1 MKHIS
6 LFIHVMLGLLLLLP
20 AACTQDDLT
29 QQGNYGF
36 DKNKMSFQLEPAH
49 MGIYKASRGSD
60 AKDGAEQEIKN
71 AHVFIFDSNGD
82 YLLPEGSD
90 AFQGYDY
97 ITDKRIFAFASD
109 LYGNQAAAQTA
120 TVVAVAN
127 VPADEFGEITG
138 GRPAN
143 IKTLS
148 DLEQHVFTLPT
159 FTTQLP
165 ETGLPM
171 VCIQENVDLSND
183 AEDKIKILNMRS
195 MMARIDFNFTM
206 DPFEESPSGNAPSL
220 EIESIHVGGFPTG
233 GTIKPQLEGTDSI
246 TSGIETTGTP
256 DEPIEVTESELIHE
270 TISKN
275 VPASGTFY
283 IFEHGRAAKDYIY
296 PDSITATEIQRLKN
310 DRAADDA
317 AFIRFSGVYTNHN
330 NHPYNVDYTIYPGGN
345 PDYNFTMKTNCQYK
359 NNVTITGITVNKL
372 NPDKGALLDTRV
384 NIDTDVNAYFIE
396 MLRERKHDAHFNVTP
411 MDVYIDREVSKNG
424 TVTIE
429 IDTANTHEWI
439 RMEPMRYSPTANGK
453 EAATEAGQ
461 GKRKYFTTNLLE
473 ELDQNE
479 WSTRYT
485 VGLNGEREERIYF
498 YIDENIPKA
507 DKSNLDA
514 NNNVVSRNATITIT
528 FDPDPTREGDERS
541 RNFSIGQAGMR
552 YIHINRSDIHATYD
566 YWIEEYEEY
575 LEHYDGKNEYQD
587 AYEGLTWGLY
597 GVETG
602 AGSLPDYWDR
612 LNYGWRNTM
621 DIMSA
626 QRRYYQQHR
635 NEDPVGTDDITLND
649 KPRSAAEYCY
659 NKNKRNE
666 NGQVEEVHWYLP
678 TIAECELALE
688 TWYGTFSVF
697 QDKWYW
703 SCNPGPTYK
712 ATNRHPNLTED
723 KLNTSGI
730 PSVDHGSDTGEHPN
744 YARATKI
751 AYEGGKYVHVNSQ
764 SDWPYNDSYPDYANG
779 YSDRY
784 WEESYWGGGSWH
796 TATHQGPY
804 PRTGGYALRKEQF
817 RIRAIYI
824 DKAPQRYTGNN
835 DEPVPSL
842 DNLDNY

>member
-20 AACTQDDLT
+20 TACTQDDLT

-71 AHVFIFDSNGD
+71 AHVFIFDSDGN
-82 YLLPEGSD
+82 YLLPKGSD

-127 VPADEFGEITG
+127 VPADEFGETTG

-148 DLEQHVFTLPT
+148 DLGQHVFTLPT

-256 DEPIEVTESELIHE
+256 DEAIEVTESELLHE

-461 GKRKYFTTNLLE
+461 GKRKYFTTDLLK

-485 VGLNGEREERIYF
+485 VGKNGEREERIYF

-507 DKSNLDA
+507 DRSNLDA

-552 YIHINRSDIHATYD
+552 AVNFTKFINDGDHRRGPYTF
-566 YWIEEYEEY
+566 WIEEYEEY
-575 LEHYDGKNEYQD
+575 LEHYDGKNEYSD
-587 AYEGLTWGLY
+587 AYEGLEWGLD
-597 GVETG
+597 GITTG
-602 AGSLPDYWDR
+602 AGSQGQWQDR
-612 LNYGWRNTM
+612 LDYGWRNTM
-621 DIMSA
+621 DLMKA
-626 QRRYYQQHR
+626 QRQHVSG
-635 NEDPVGTDDITLND
+635 PADITLND

-666 NGQVEEVHWYLP
+666 NGEVEEVHWYLP
-678 TIAECELALE
+678 TISECEYALE
-688 TWYGTFSVF
+688 AWYGTFSVF

-703 SCNPGPTYK
+703 SCNPGPSYRK
-712 ATNRHPNLTED
+712 NPISN
-723 KLNTSGI
+723 NQI
-730 PSVDHGSDTGEHPN
+730 PIVDAGSDIGEHPD

-751 AYEGGKYVHVNSQ
+751 TYKGGQYVHVNSQ
-764 SDWPYNDSYPDYANG
+764 SDWPYNAHYPLYTNYNRG
-779 YSDRY
+779 
-784 WEESYWGGGSWH
+784 
-796 TATHQGPY
+796 QGY
-804 PRTGGYALRKEQF
+804 PRTGGYAMRKEQF

-824 DKAPQRYTGNN
+824 DKAPEGQYRYQEWYQWKIVYY
-835 DEPVPSL
+835 DVPSL
-842 DNLDNY
+842 NNSDNY